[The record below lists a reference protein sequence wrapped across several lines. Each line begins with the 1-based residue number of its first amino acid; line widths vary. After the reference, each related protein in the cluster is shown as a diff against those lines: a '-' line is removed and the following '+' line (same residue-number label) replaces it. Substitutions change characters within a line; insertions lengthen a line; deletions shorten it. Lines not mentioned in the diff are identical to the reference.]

1 MTWLMLPLLSTLT
14 QLTMIQA
21 SFLKAAL
28 LELVEAVLMSSP
40 FLVDLMCFV
49 NKTLKFRQLIQLLLQ
64 QEAQPLLPPEHPPL
78 HPPSL
83 PLDRLLAPPPTVL
96 PSPQRPLQLDPR
108 RPVPLAPP
116 LLVLLQVLLQVPL
129 QVLLQAQLILIQL
142 PAQLVAQSL
151 QDLQLMLVAALVII
165 RLVVAVMATPSL
177 LVVETNV
184 SGFQMVPF
192 PLVLVQQ
199 EMVNVLMH
207 LTMDQ
212 ITAAFLQLAKV
223 AVPLL
228 NVVSLKTQ

>member
-1 MTWLMLPLLSTLT
+1 MGKHSVVLVLLHSVEHL
-14 QLTMIQA
+14 
-21 SFLKAAL
+21 
-28 LELVEAVLMSSP
+28 EAVLLDNAFISKIS
-40 FLVDLMCFV
+40 
-49 NKTLKFRQLIQLLLQ
+49 QLLYLVVTAQLHLQ
-64 QEAQPLLPPEHPPL
+64 HWHP
-78 HPPSL
+78 
-83 PLDRLLAPPPTVL
+83 
-96 PSPQRPLQLDPR
+96 
-108 RPVPLAPP
+108 
-116 LLVLLQVLLQVPL
+116 LQVLQ